1 MSKLVVSELD
11 IPEQLE
17 SNTSRKLVRSF
28 LFKNFVVSS
37 YSGGPH
43 FTIGNLK
50 TKKVW
55 TSESIISTPGLST
68 TYYPFVYT
76 LSGSY
81 LQQINVEMETVSGL
95 SQRNFEDSNIRAL
108 ISSKIYLV
116 GVEANKFHLWTRSQI
131 TSTSK
136 EIDITKWQ
144 EICGQVNAVSDHSTI
159 INDTTLIL
167 INANPSSCLFQVTTS
182 SITIFNVLYSK
193 LLGMGH

>member
-1 MSKLVVSELD
+1 MSKLVVSELE

-17 SNTSRKLVRSF
+17 SNTSRKLTRSH

-43 FTIGNLK
+43 FSIGNVK

-55 TSESIISTPGLST
+55 TSESIMSTPGLST
-68 TYYPFVYT
+68 TCYPFIYT

-81 LQQINVEMETVSGL
+81 LQRINVEKETVSGL
-95 SQRNFEDSNIRAL
+95 SQRNFEKANVRAL
-108 ISSKIYLV
+108 ISSKIYVV
-116 GVEANKFHLWTRSQI
+116 GVEANKIHLWNRSQL

-136 EIDITKWQ
+136 LIDLTKWQ
-144 EICGQVNAVSDHSTI
+144 EICGQINAVSDYSTI

-167 INANPSSCLFQVTTS
+167 INANPSSCLFQVKS
-182 SITIFNVLYSK
+182 HHNNK
-193 LLGMGH
+193 